1 MLEGLEGHRALLS
14 VGANPYG
21 LPAES
26 SLAALEGLPVAR
38 TDEGGAVR
46 VRFAPEGLRVRRFG

>member
-1 MLEGLEGHRALLS
+1 M
-14 VGANPYG
+14 NPSG

-46 VRFAPEGLRVRRFG
+46 VRFEPEGLRVRVRFEPEGLRVRRFG